1 MSRGRAAGSR
11 RAVLAFLLAS
21 LAAVPASAG
30 SHAGETKPIH
40 NDHPHRHDRTPSE
53 EVGIESQ
60 AGSPEFSSRVPAVST
75 RATDHDVV
83 VRPEV
88 PEEAPAS
95 PSASPK
101 EDGDDDGTLNAHTAK
116 DASRETHDASL
127 SEDADADADAT
138 NESTRDD
145 EASTNETSTN
155 EASTN
160 EASTHE
166 PHVPP
171 IQGSNL
177 EKKKRTVLLTWG
189 IGGDRVGRPSDA
201 SATPPGLAEGVPP
214 GDSVVWAAAA
224 GHTALVTDAGAVYTA
239 GRNDSAGGGGH
250 GSPPVSDAG
259 QLGRGGSTNVFELVP
274 TPADV
279 FATQVACGRYHTAAV
294 TAEGGVLTFG
304 LNDRG
309 QLGRAGVFGDP
320 DLKKACGCDSAGN
333 CACAGEGEE
342 DESDSSQTKT
352 KRVYEKNEP
361 CRGGW
366 ACRDGVA
373 RFADLGLDPVS
384 REPRAASFVAAGR
397 YSTVVVTKSGDVLIW
412 GLNACGGAFDD
423 AIEKT
428 DDDAPGPSVAS
439 FLDRLVNDAAFASTP
454 RFLSRDVFFDG
465 SAVEIAAVGYVHV
478 AFLTSDGRVFTCDT
492 GFDGYAGGLGNPYT
506 PNEDGRL
513 GRALFL
519 SVAANS
525 TDEASSRNAGEA
537 TERAALTPGEV
548 TVRDDANDASKD
560 ASKRTPVVA
569 VDAGRCHTVVAD
581 ANGGAFAFGCG
592 ALGGAG
598 PDGRPRALDLSRD
611 VVVLPASTD
620 EGTDRIENE
629 NENENENE
637 TPATNQNRSAS
648 SPFAVDV
655 AAGEYFT
662 LVATRDGSVFAFG
675 DGNSGQFGVDK
686 EALRSAREKQSHKN
700 ENAAADVAWF
710 RSRGSG
716 KDAGRVLV
724 PVAGYQHA
732 AAIVEAY
739 GE

>member
-11 RAVLAFLLAS
+11 RAVLVFLLAS

-60 AGSPEFSSRVPAVST
+60 AGSPGVSSRVPAVST

-83 VRPEV
+83 VQTEV

-116 DASRETHDASL
+116 DASRETHESL
-127 SEDADADADAT
+127 SEDADADAT
-138 NESTRDD
+138 NEPRRED
-145 EASTNETSTN
+145 EASTN

-160 EASTHE
+160 EASTHEASTHE

-259 QLGRGGSTNVFELVP
+259 QLGRGGSTNAFEMVP
-274 TPADV
+274 TPAGA

-333 CACAGEGEE
+333 CACAGEEGEGEE
-342 DESDSSQTKT
+342 GEDTTRPTS
-352 KRVYEKNEP
+352 YGKNEP

-373 RFADLGLDPVS
+373 RFTDLGSDPVT

-397 YSTVVVTKSGDVLIW
+397 YSTVVVTKSGDVVIW

-423 AIEKT
+423 VTENET
-428 DDDAPGPSVAS
+428 DAPQTVAS

-513 GRALFL
+513 GREL
-519 SVAANS
+519 VVANS
-525 TDEASSRNAGEA
+525 TDEASSTNAGAALDVAEA
-537 TERAALTPGEV
+537 TKRAALAPGEV
-548 TVRDDANDASKD
+548 TVRDDANDANEASKD
-560 ASKRTPVVA
+560 SSKRTPVVA

-629 NENENENE
+629 NENENE
-637 TPATNQNRSAS
+637 TKATNQNRSAS

-662 LVATRDGSVFAFG
+662 LVTTRDGSVFAFG

-686 EALRSAREKQSHKN
+686 EVLRTAREKQSRD
-700 ENAAADVAWF
+700 NAAADVAWF